1 MSFSQEVLSPALQSR
16 RLLCQP
22 IKDFHQ
28 QALIKINRN
37 PLEKWSVHLGDALL
51 FDYSGL
57 QAIKQIIQTY
67 HGSAKQL
74 YFKLQLSEQ
83 AIRDYYSHSH
93 YLGRDGLIT
102 LPIVASITIDPSE
115 KELEIVAVDAF
126 SDTLLITLEE
136 LSTPTHSPLSLAPPD
151 INSTPLALLMPYS
164 ADHDFLFA
172 NQIAIFANLKRH
184 LKSSPFSW
192 IKALFLHRKI
202 SLKKRIS
209 LAWKQIHPSADIHPT
224 AVIEGSII
232 GAGCRIG
239 AYSVV
244 RYSILGENIQLYDGA
259 KVEFSVV
266 DKNSSLMHD
275 LVLYRCLVEEEVFL
289 IHGPYQFS
297 FFQRES
303 AAFATIMM
311 DYRPD
316 NKPIRIST
324 AKGVRDYQGRFLGAL
339 LEEQAKVFA
348 GTLTAPGITIPKGR
362 QITCSIENITTAK
375 TLLK

>member
-1 MSFSQEVLSPALQSR
+1 MSFTQEVLFPALQSR

-22 IKDFHQ
+22 IKDRHQ
-28 QALIKINRN
+28 QALITINKK
-37 PLEKWSVHLGDALL
+37 PLKTWLVSLGDALI

-57 QAIKQIIQTY
+57 QAIKQIIQSY

-74 YFKLQLSEQ
+74 HFKLQLSEQ

-93 YLGRDGLIT
+93 YLGTDGLIT
-102 LPIVASITIDPSE
+102 LPVVASTNIDPAE
-115 KELEIVAVDAF
+115 KELEILAVEF
-126 SDTLLITLEE
+126 VDTLLITLDE

-164 ADHDFLFA
+164 CDHDFLFA
-172 NQIAIFANLKRH
+172 NQIAIFSNLKQQ
-184 LKSSPFSW
+184 LKHSPFSW
-192 IKALFLHRKI
+192 IKGLFSRRKI

-209 LAWKQIHPSADIHPT
+209 LAWKQIHPNADIHPT
-224 AVIEGSII
+224 AIIEGSII

-239 AYSVV
+239 AYSIV

-259 KVEFSVV
+259 KIEFSVV
-266 DKNSSLMHD
+266 DENSSLMHD

-324 AKGVRDYQGRFLGAL
+324 ANGVRDYQGRFLGAL

-348 GTLTAPGITIPKGR
+348 GTLTVPGITIPKGR
-362 QITCSIENITTAK
+362 QITCDIENITTVK
-375 TLLK
+375 KLLK